1 MESLSSWSNPGL
13 DTLFL
18 ALASAIE
25 ISFFCGAVVFCQ
37 THYQKICLSLHK
49 CVGRLSAWLR
59 QCGSDEDTKLVTEV
73 RRLQLR
79 MAHTFLNVLAGIGN
93 GITLIYQSNIWR
105 QRQRW
110 MPTEFILFMLPISA
124 YATLHLFCPNQVVTR
139 RTVNF
144 CYGLGMTCGIL
155 ALSPLGSPALASGN
169 LSLSLAYTAFFRLP
183 SVTLATRT
191 SLVLFLNLLSLVL
204 TLMRAFSEGFPRNL
218 NAGTPLWV
226 EGLSCVVVT
235 LISISLQQWLR
246 GAASQRLH
254 NQKVKAELSAAT
266 SLLRLTC
273 DAVIELG
280 EDLKLTSHSSEL
292 AAVLLRDRPGASL
305 EGVPLTDFMPPA
317 EAARAAEILGRG
329 EVDGTISANVFHTRL
344 VDTYSSRFRTEV
356 FQVRYSKIDGGV
368 RHLIGLRDFT
378 DQLSLAGRN
387 ATDEIPEPSS
397 RSSRQRHPQDA
408 SESPPQ
414 LTLLE
419 LNLQD
424 MVVNSASASLT
435 QMVGR
440 SLEEVFTSD
449 GVELFRNAK
458 RELAALEEQ
467 EALHE
472 TTLYFGSLGLRLGD
486 SESVQIS
493 GTMEPIWSR
502 KEGLRLVLCFQMSP
516 ASTGSAMPERA
527 AAAAIPAMSAPQEP
541 LRTPIAL

>member
-183 SVTLATRT
+183 SVTLATHT

-218 NAGTPLWV
+218 NAGTPL
-226 EGLSCVVVT
+226 GRRT
-235 LISISLQQWLR
+235 ILR
-246 GAASQRLH
+246 GGHIDLHLTATVATRCGLTALAQSEGQGRAQR
-254 NQKVKAELSAAT
+254 
-266 SLLRLTC
+266 C
-273 DAVIELG
+273 D
-280 EDLKLTSHSSEL
+280 
-292 AAVLLRDRPGASL
+292 
-305 EGVPLTDFMPPA
+305 
-317 EAARAAEILGRG
+317 
-329 EVDGTISANVFHTRL
+329 
-344 VDTYSSRFRTEV
+344 
-356 FQVRYSKIDGGV
+356 
-368 RHLIGLRDFT
+368 
-378 DQLSLAGRN
+378 
-387 ATDEIPEPSS
+387 IP
-397 RSSRQRHPQDA
+397 
-408 SESPPQ
+408 
-414 LTLLE
+414 
-419 LNLQD
+419 
-424 MVVNSASASLT
+424 
-435 QMVGR
+435 
-440 SLEEVFTSD
+440 
-449 GVELFRNAK
+449 
-458 RELAALEEQ
+458 
-467 EALHE
+467 
-472 TTLYFGSLGLRLGD
+472 
-486 SESVQIS
+486 
-493 GTMEPIWSR
+493 
-502 KEGLRLVLCFQMSP
+502 
-516 ASTGSAMPERA
+516 
-527 AAAAIPAMSAPQEP
+527 AAIN
-541 LRTPIAL
+541 LRCSDRVR